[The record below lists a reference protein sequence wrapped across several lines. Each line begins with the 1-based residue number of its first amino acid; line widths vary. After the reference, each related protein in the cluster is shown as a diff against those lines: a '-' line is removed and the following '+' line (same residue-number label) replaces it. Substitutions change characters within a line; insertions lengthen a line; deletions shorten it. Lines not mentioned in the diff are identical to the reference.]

1 MSTKRRPAV
10 VVSSDIYHANR
21 PDLILAVVTSNVA
34 ASTSPTD
41 CLIQDWQSAG
51 LKQPS
56 AFRAYLMMT
65 MPSDVRVIGHLS
77 DRDWTS
83 VRERLKVALG

>member
-1 MSTKRRPAV
+1 
-10 VVSSDIYHANR
+10 
-21 PDLILAVVTSNVA
+21 
-34 ASTSPTD
+34 
-41 CLIQDWQSAG
+41 
-51 LKQPS
+51 
-56 AFRAYLMMT
+56 